1 MSSVINDLKELLADL
16 KELRKIIKD
25 EEGERISKQNL
36 RSRAE
41 GLANSWFSGI
51 LTRLSKN
58 EVITKEIIE
67 KYSNSFGRL
76 LKLAAPANR
85 KSSYLETLD
94 LLIKGF
100 KEELIMPLSTHPDS
114 KVPKGF
120 EEIFENI
127 KDIPEMDY
135 LKEALGCAE
144 NGFNRAAA
152 VLGWSAVVFRIHRV
166 IEKEGFVKFNDAS
179 VRISALNQGRFKRFN
194 KTFRIHD
201 ANDLN
206 EVFDTD
212 LLWVIEGMNLIDMN
226 EHTRLRGCFDL
237 RCQGAHPG
245 NAPITDYN
253 LLSFFSDVNEI
264 IFKNARFKC

>member
-1 MSSVINDLKELLADL
+1 MTSITGDLKELLADL
-16 KELRKIIKD
+16 KELRKIIKNED
-25 EEGERISKQNL
+25 GERISKQNL

-41 GLANSWFSGI
+41 GLSNSWFSGI
-51 LTRLSKN
+51 LIRISKN
-58 EVITKEIIE
+58 EAITKENAD
-67 KYSNSFGRL
+67 KYSNGFSRL
-76 LKLAAPANR
+76 LKLTSPANR

-100 KEELIMPLSTHPDS
+100 QEELIMPLITNPDT
-114 KVPKGF
+114 KAPKGF

-127 KDIPEMDY
+127 KDIPEKDY
-135 LKEALGCAE
+135 LEEALGCAE

-152 VLGWSAVVFRIHRV
+152 VLGWSSVIFRLHRV
-166 IEKEGFVKFNDAS
+166 IEKEGFDKFNEAS
-179 VRISALNQGRFKRFN
+179 SRISALNYGRFKRFN

-212 LLWVIEGMNLIDMN
+212 LLWVIEGMSLIDMN

-253 LLSFFSDVNEI
+253 LLSFFSDINEI
-264 IFKNARFKC
+264 IFKNVRFK